1 MSNHMRIHTLTRSF
15 ASTALALTGIA
26 MMAAGNAANDAP
38 PAMMRSNPRVDE
50 IRLEVNLYSVAA
62 TTVGGLSTGRISAYR
77 MQNVEVAMPVMLRS
91 TWCDTDFDKV
101 AVRSWIDGGEIK
113 VDAAQVFK
121 RNADSAEGVFA
132 FNTHTDRNGFAEL
145 RVQATY
151 LVQRWDV
158 TVDEGAAA
166 AVTWPRTWPAGTSRF
181 LAKEPGIDP
190 SNTDIMQCAES
201 ASPGGSRAVTP
212 FYAAKNAVTAILTRW
227 KSMIGG
233 SGERNA
239 DRSLRGIAFST
250 GAFGLSVGRGSQLE
264 LAAACV
270 AAVRSVQIP
279 ARIVYGLSIDEKN
292 GASSVVNFTF
302 ICEFYLPTIG
312 WVPFDPMEM
321 RSQGAASRGAR
332 GSIKGFANVSDLSD
346 VLPLGLQITPVGYE
360 KADRFA
366 IWGWRG
372 VTTANVD
379 SENATTRIRLDTTS
393 RGNGKTKSMPVPMV
407 DPVP

>member
-1 MSNHMRIHTLTRSF
+1 MLNNSTRNLLARTL
-15 ASTALALTGIA
+15 ASVTLAATSMTLH
-26 MMAAGNAANDAP
+26 AAP
-38 PAMMRSNPRVDE
+38 QAMMRSNPRVSE

-62 TTVGGLSTGRISAYR
+62 TTVGGLSTGRVAAFR

-101 AVRSWIDGGEIK
+101 AVRSWIDGGEINL
-113 VDAAQVFK
+113 DAAQVFK

-132 FNTHTDRNGFAEL
+132 FNMHTERNGFAEL

-190 SNTDIMQCAES
+190 TNTDIMQCAES

-212 FYAAKNAVTAILTRW
+212 FYAAKNAVIAILTRW
-227 KSMIGG
+227 KAMVGG
-233 SGERNA
+233 SGDRNA
-239 DRSLRGIAFST
+239 DRSLRGISFSS

-279 ARIVYGLSIDEKN
+279 ARIVYGLSVDGKN
-292 GASSVVNFTF
+292 GASSVINFRF

-312 WVPFDPMEM
+312 WVPFDPLEM
-321 RSQGAASRGAR
+321 RSQGAASRAGR

-372 VTTANVD
+372 VSAANVD
-379 SENATTRIRLDTTS
+379 SENATTRIRLETTS
-393 RGNGKTKSMPVPMV
+393 RGNGKTKSMPVPMI